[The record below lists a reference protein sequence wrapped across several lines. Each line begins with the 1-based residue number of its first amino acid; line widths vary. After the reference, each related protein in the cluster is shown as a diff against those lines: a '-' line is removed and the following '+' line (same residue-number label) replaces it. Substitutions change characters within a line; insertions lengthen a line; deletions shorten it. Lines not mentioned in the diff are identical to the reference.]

1 MTPILTCYTPTKIIS
16 EKITIN
22 ILKLKLASC
31 VSISKN
37 IKSIYTYKKKICKEN
52 EYKLTIKTKKNLIK
66 KLIIYLKK
74 THPYKKINI
83 TIVYI

>member
-1 MTPILTCYTPTKIIS
+1 MTTFIICYTPTKIIS

-37 IKSIYTYKKKICKEN
+37 IKSMYTYKKKICKEN
-52 EYKLTIKTKKNLIK
+52 EYKLTIKTKK
-66 KLIIYLKK
+66 KLIEKVVVYLKT

-83 TIVYI
+83 TIV